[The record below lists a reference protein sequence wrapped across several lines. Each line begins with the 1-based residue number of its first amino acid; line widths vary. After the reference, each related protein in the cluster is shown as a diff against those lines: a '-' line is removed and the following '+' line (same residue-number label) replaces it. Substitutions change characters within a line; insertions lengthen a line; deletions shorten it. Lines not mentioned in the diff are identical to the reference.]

1 MVRLVEH
8 STSGALVEC
17 AGGVRLELDFRAPGP
32 RATALAPLL
41 PAPLPAPLPASAP
54 AAPAAAARQGGR
66 AAPADEC
73 ESDGEAAWAEP
84 LFSGASWGAVLWDPA
99 LVLSQHVE
107 HASRADPAW
116 LAGKTVLELGACHG
130 LPALVSALHGATTV
144 VLSDMAPYVETARA
158 TLALNRAALPA
169 AARVEALELEWGP
182 EGAAEF
188 VRRYGRADLV
198 LASDCVSTDVYGRRS
213 WEALVGVLGHVC
225 RGTALVCS
233 VRRPGDG
240 LDEFLALLASA
251 MDKAGELHVEPAPE
265 LVPALT
271 QRGPGAFVVY
281 RFLARACAPAPAP
294 V

>member
-17 AGGVRLELDFRAPGP
+17 AGGVRLQLDFRAPGP
-32 RATALAPLL
+32 PAAALAPVA
-41 PAPLPAPLPASAP
+41 APLAAAAP
-54 AAPAAAARQGGR
+54 ATAAAAARQGGR
-66 AAPADEC
+66 AADDS

-107 HASRADPAW
+107 NASRADPAW

-144 VLSDMAPYVETARA
+144 VLSDTAPYVETARA

-281 RFLARACAPAPAP
+281 RFLARAPAPAP
-294 V
+294 Q

>member
-1 MVRLVEH
+1 VAEG
-8 STSGALVEC
+8 S
-17 AGGVRLELDFRAPGP
+17 
-32 RATALAPLL
+32 
-41 PAPLPAPLPASAP
+41 
-54 AAPAAAARQGGR
+54 
-66 AAPADEC
+66 

-144 VLSDMAPYVETARA
+144 VLSDMTPYVETARA

-169 AARVEALELEWGP
+169 GARVEALELEWGP
-182 EGAAEF
+182 KGAAEF
-188 VRRYGRADLV
+188 VQRYGRADLV
-198 LASDCVSTDVYGRRS
+198 LASDCVSTDVYGRLS
-213 WEALVGVLGHVC
+213 WEALVGVLSHVC

-240 LDEFLALLASA
+240 LDEFLELLASA
-251 MDKAGELHVEPAPE
+251 MDKAGEMHVEPAPE

-271 QRGPGAFVVY
+271 QRGPGAYVVH
-281 RFLARACAPAPAP
+281 RFHARARATAHT
-294 V
+294 